1 MSTNTDYITR
11 MEVQLRKWDA
21 DVDELRTRG
30 KQMAVELRAGYFGRI
45 KELRAQ
51 REEAQRRFHEMRSAT
66 EEAAGKLHAGME
78 GAWESMKSGLE
89 KVSTDLSKTPH

>member
-1 MSTNTDYITR
+1 

-45 KELRAQ
+45 KELRTLTGTPMKIA
-51 REEAQRRFHEMRSAT
+51 SSI
-66 EEAAGKLHAGME
+66 AGRPSLVPGI
-78 GAWESMKSGLE
+78 
-89 KVSTDLSKTPH
+89 